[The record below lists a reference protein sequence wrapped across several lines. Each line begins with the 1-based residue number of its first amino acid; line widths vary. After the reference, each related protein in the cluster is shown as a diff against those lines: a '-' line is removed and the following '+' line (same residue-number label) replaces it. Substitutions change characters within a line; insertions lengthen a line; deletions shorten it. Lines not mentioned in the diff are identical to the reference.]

1 MITTRSVSM
10 MPSDRRLLYVNSL
23 AVAPMTPLAERILQ
37 LGGRMEEGLCAGCD
51 TQVLFVEEWR

>member
-1 MITTRSVSM
+1 M

-23 AVAPMTPLAERILQ
+23 AVAPMTLLAERILQ

-51 TQVLFVEEWR
+51 TQVLLVEEWH